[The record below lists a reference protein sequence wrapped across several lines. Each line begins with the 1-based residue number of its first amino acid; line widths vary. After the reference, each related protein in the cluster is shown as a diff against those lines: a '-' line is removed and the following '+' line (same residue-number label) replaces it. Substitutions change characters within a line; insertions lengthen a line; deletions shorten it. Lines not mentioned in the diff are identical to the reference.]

1 VSLLSLKTKVDSLS
15 VVHGFSSIWASKSMV
30 TVCEWFDL
38 KTTRTL
44 FAGLASKPVVTVSVC
59 FASKS
64 AATVSGGLVSKPA
77 SIIYVV
83 EHDDA
88 FLL

>member
-1 VSLLSLKTKVDSLS
+1 
-15 VVHGFSSIWASKSMV
+15 MV

-59 FASKS
+59 FASKPP
-64 AATVSGGLVSKPA
+64 ATVSGGLASKSA